1 MLTWKWFFK
10 LLLVLV
16 SKPSLW
22 TTSIRQVFLIAK
34 RRWLLTLPF
43 LPSPSRDFM
52 EFRFVTYQGHVEKLP
67 DVKVV
72 IAWLAWVSDIEKS
85 KI

>member
-1 MLTWKWFFK
+1 MLNWKWFFK

-22 TTSIRQVFLIAK
+22 TTSIRQFFLLAK

>member
-1 MLTWKWFFK
+1 M
-10 LLLVLV
+10 
-16 SKPSLW
+16 
-22 TTSIRQVFLIAK
+22 
-34 RRWLLTLPF
+34 TLPF